1 MRSPA
6 EGGATVQAQAS
17 PRIVSPQ
24 FFGAIGMRLAEGR
37 GFLPTDTETSEPVVV
52 VNRAFGRRYLGDA
65 PLGAKIPLAGYSF
78 HDEPIETT
86 VVGVVDDVRHVGSG
100 RASLPELYYSHRQ
113 MRGGLPVTVVT
124 LLVRTAGDAAPLAQA
139 IRSAV
144 READPALVAES
155 ILTMDERVM
164 TTLARPR
171 LYAIVLGGFA
181 AFALAIAGVGLFGVL
196 SYAVAQRSR
205 ELAVR
210 SALGAR
216 RIDIVRLILRQ
227 GLGVTAAGL
236 GIGLLASMWLAR
248 AIAAQLYGVTTADA
262 VTYTAVPL
270 LLVLVAAAACA
281 GPAHRAAT
289 VDPLRVL
296 RGE

>member
-1 MRSPA
+1 
-6 EGGATVQAQAS
+6 
-17 PRIVSPQ
+17 
-24 FFGAIGMRLAEGR
+24 
-37 GFLPTDTETSEPVVV
+37 
-52 VNRAFGRRYLGDA
+52 
-65 PLGAKIPLAGYSF
+65 
-78 HDEPIETT
+78 
-86 VVGVVDDVRHVGSG
+86 
-100 RASLPELYYSHRQ
+100 
-113 MRGGLPVTVVT
+113 
-124 LLVRTAGDAAPLAQA
+124 
-139 IRSAV
+139 
-144 READPALVAES
+144 
-155 ILTMDERVM
+155 MDERVM